1 MPLFNPVD
9 FALSGGNALQI
20 RGTNGSGKTSMIRC
34 LCGLS
39 KRFEGEIN
47 YNEHS
52 IDSSHSEFFQSIL
65 YLGHKL
71 GLKPKLTVA
80 QNLAFYFGL
89 RSHSRAK
96 DGAESFEIR
105 MFDALKQLSISA
117 YLDEPVGNLSAGQK
131 RRVSLARLITEPVD
145 FWILDEPMAA
155 LDTLGQEWL
164 ENACN
169 KHLNNNG
176 MLLVTSHQTI
186 AGINHLKELMLTPC
200 RSFFDNQNK
209 KASEASE

>member
-1 MPLFNPVD
+1 
-9 FALSGGNALQI
+9 
-20 RGTNGSGKTSMIRC
+20 MIRC

-39 KRFEGEIN
+39 QRFNGDILFN
-47 YNEHS
+47 QQSVDSNHS
-52 IDSSHSEFFQSIL
+52 DFFLNTL

-89 RSHSRAK
+89 RQDSIGIISNV
-96 DGAESFEIR
+96 DEEPFEFR
-105 MFDALKQLSISA
+105 MNLVLKQLSIAA

-131 RRVSLARLITEPVD
+131 RRVSLARLITEPVK
-145 FWILDEPMAA
+145 FWILDEPMVA
-155 LDTLGQEWL
+155 LDTFGQEWL

-169 KHLNNNG
+169 THLKSGG

-186 AGINHLKELMLTPC
+186 SGINALQELILTQ
-200 RSFFDNQNK
+200 SQSIF
-209 KASEASE
+209 EVTE